1 MERSSPPGN
10 IPRLCQKPIHP
21 FFSLLTQDQFCNC
34 RHVFPIQQNLPRFH
48 PYIGQLFR
56 HTKIH
61 SNHRTTNS
69 EITNLADNP
78 IASNEATSPIH
89 LEVIMSLIQPV
100 NGLLRSRQPMS
111 LLASRAWDLLA
122 TKTLFAACLLLANF
136 FASTQVLAIDP
147 VPGHENLAETV
158 AKIPFSELNQDARAK
173 INSVLD
179 KPSFSR
185 RLPTESIPCDHDLF
199 LFLVRHPEVLVNIWD
214 VMQITRVELLRVA
227 DFEFRGNDGAGTTC
241 QSELIYGTP
250 NLHIYYGTGIY
261 SGSLAAR
268 NVSGKCLC
276 VLRSV
281 TGKDAAGNP
290 TIGSQMDIYMK
301 LDSLGADLVTRTLAP
316 VVGKTAD
323 SNFRETAHFIS
334 QLSRVCETNPTAIQ
348 DMAQRLTKVQP
359 EIRQKFSECAMQ
371 VAMRAAGGG
380 QQPQPIKPA
389 EESDLLEANK
399 DPFRGL
405 EAKPRIPEKP
415 ELIMKR

>member
-1 MERSSPPGN
+1 M
-10 IPRLCQKPIHP
+10 
-21 FFSLLTQDQFCNC
+21 
-34 RHVFPIQQNLPRFH
+34 
-48 PYIGQLFR
+48 GQLFR
-56 HTKIH
+56 LTKIL
-61 SNHRTTNS
+61 SKRRVTNS
-69 EITNLADNP
+69 EITHLAVTP
-78 IASNEATSPIH
+78 IASNEATSPIY
-89 LEVIMSLIQPV
+89 LETIMRLILPV
-100 NGLLRSRQPMS
+100 DGLLRSRQPMS

-122 TKTLFAACLLLANF
+122 TRINTIAVCLL
-136 FASTQVLAIDP
+136 AIIVPCDSLVAVDP
-147 VPGHENLAETV
+147 IPGHENFAETV
-158 AKIPFSELNQDARAK
+158 ARIPFNELNQDARQK

-250 NLHIYYGTGIY
+250 NLHIYYGTGVY
-261 SGSLAAR
+261 SGSMAAR

-348 DMAQRLTKVQP
+348 DMAQKLTKVQP

-371 VAMRAAGGG
+371 VALKAAGGAE
-380 QQPQPIKPA
+380 PPKPIKSASEA
-389 EESDLLEANK
+389 EIFEASQ
-399 DPFRGL
+399 DSFRGL
-405 EAKPRIPEKP
+405 EAKPRTPEKP

>member
-1 MERSSPPGN
+1 
-10 IPRLCQKPIHP
+10 
-21 FFSLLTQDQFCNC
+21 
-34 RHVFPIQQNLPRFH
+34 
-48 PYIGQLFR
+48 
-56 HTKIH
+56 
-61 SNHRTTNS
+61 
-69 EITNLADNP
+69 
-78 IASNEATSPIH
+78 
-89 LEVIMSLIQPV
+89 MSLIQPV
-100 NGLLRSRQPMS
+100 DGPLRSRLPMT
-111 LLASRAWDLLA
+111 LLASRAWDLLSIRSIS
-122 TKTLFAACLLLANF
+122 LCLSLLALF
-136 FASTQVLAIDP
+136 STGSVLLAVDP

-158 AKIPFSELNQDARAK
+158 AKIPFNELNPEARAK

-185 RLPTESIPCDHDLF
+185 RLPAESIPCDHDLF

-241 QSELIYGTP
+241 QSELVYGTP
-250 NLHIYYGTGIY
+250 NLHIYYGTGVY

-268 NVSGKCLC
+268 NLSGKCLC

-334 QLSRVCETNPTAIQ
+334 QLSQVCETNPGAVQ
-348 DMAQRLTKVQP
+348 DMATKLSKVQP

-371 VAMRAAGGG
+371 VALRAAGAG
-380 QQPQPIKPA
+380 QVAKPA
-389 EESDLLEANK
+389 KPATEAEIFQANQ

-405 EAKPRIPEKP
+405 EAKPRTPEKP

>member
-1 MERSSPPGN
+1 
-10 IPRLCQKPIHP
+10 
-21 FFSLLTQDQFCNC
+21 
-34 RHVFPIQQNLPRFH
+34 
-48 PYIGQLFR
+48 
-56 HTKIH
+56 
-61 SNHRTTNS
+61 
-69 EITNLADNP
+69 
-78 IASNEATSPIH
+78 
-89 LEVIMSLIQPV
+89 
-100 NGLLRSRQPMS
+100 MS

-122 TKTLFAACLLLANF
+122 SRIFIAVCLLACLCKVQP
-136 FASTQVLAIDP
+136 ASAGD
-147 VPGHENLAETV
+147 PGHQNLTETV
-158 AKIPFSELNQDARAK
+158 AKIPFNELNQDAREK

-241 QSELIYGTP
+241 KSELIYGTP
-250 NLHIYYGTGIY
+250 NLHIYYGTGVY
-261 SGSLAAR
+261 SGSMSAR
-268 NVSGKCLC
+268 NLSGKCLC

-281 TGKDAAGNP
+281 TGKDASGNP

-301 LDSLGADLVTRTLAP
+301 LDSFGADLVTRTLAP

-323 SNFRETAHFIS
+323 SNFRETAFFIS
-334 QLSRVCETNPTAIQ
+334 QLSQVCETNPSAVQ
-348 DMAQRLTKVQP
+348 DMAQKLTKVKP
-359 EIRQKFSECAMQ
+359 EIRQQFAECAVQ

-380 QQPQPIKPA
+380 QAHPA
-389 EESDLLEANK
+389 ISKSTSNSEFSRADSSLFQGQ

-405 EAKPRIPEKP
+405 EAKPRTPEKP